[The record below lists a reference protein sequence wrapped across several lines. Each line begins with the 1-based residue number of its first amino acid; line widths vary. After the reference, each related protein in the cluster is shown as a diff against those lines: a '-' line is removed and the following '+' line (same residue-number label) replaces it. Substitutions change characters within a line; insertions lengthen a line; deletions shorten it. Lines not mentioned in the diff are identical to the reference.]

1 MHIQQKERR
10 MAKKKTQQQEPRE
23 LTGLEKLG
31 LRVSAMINS
40 PKAQLERQARIHKL
54 DTDTD
59 EAWAEVMDLL
69 GETDG
74 LHLEFADDGDVI
86 VRWDAPAADERV
98 ADVEEV
104 APEEVAPF

>member
-1 MHIQQKERR
+1 

-40 PKAQLERQARIHKL
+40 PKAQLERQARIHRL

-59 EAWAEVMDLL
+59 EAWGAVMDLL
-69 GETDG
+69 AEEDG
-74 LHLEFADDGDVI
+74 LEMEQRDGELTLRWYLPNDSDTIVALEEFESLEE
-86 VRWDAPAADERV
+86 DA
-98 ADVEEV
+98 
-104 APEEVAPF
+104 APF